1 MLDFVAHNPDGV
13 TVWQI
18 LDFVYADDPDGGVT
32 AHNIVSV
39 MAMAINKQI
48 RPQGFEIRASGG
60 PGSLYTLIRI
70 E

>member
-32 AHNIVSV
+32 AHNIVWGAWV
-39 MAMAINKQI
+39 ALHIDPN
-48 RPQGFEIRASGG
+48 
-60 PGSLYTLIRI
+60 
-70 E
+70 